1 MNKMGI
7 FQRFWC
13 LFVTIVLL
21 LTAAGIIPE
30 SKHQAVVASGTGDT
44 LQHTSMSKTL
54 SNEVQHTQINSGS
67 LRTKEQQ
74 VVLTTGR
81 ATILFNESH
90 ASSPVLPA
98 TTINK
103 PVSTKPPQSTV
114 APTTKA
120 PATKAPTAKGNGGT
134 GASKSP
140 NSIPVAAPAP
150 DQIITSMKVMA
161 TGYTAGYESTG
172 KTSKH
177 PEYGITYSGVKVR
190 RDKNTVSTIA
200 ADPKVIPLGS
210 ILYIPGYGY
219 GIVADT
225 GSAIKGRKIDL
236 YFATTKQVY
245 KEWGKKSV
253 VVQLIKRGNGTCTE
267 VMLKKLT
274 QAIETYNAVPQSLL
288 EESI

>member
-30 SKHQAVVASGTGDT
+30 SKHQAVVANGTEDT
-44 LQHTSMSKTL
+44 LLHTDISKVPSNELQHT
-54 SNEVQHTQINSGS
+54 QANSGS
-67 LRTKEQQ
+67 MRTKEQQ
-74 VVLTTGR
+74 VILTTGR
-81 ATILFNESH
+81 ATISH
-90 ASSPVLPA
+90 SSTVLPA
-98 TTINK
+98 TTQNK
-103 PVSTKPPQSTV
+103 PVATKSPQSTKAPV
-114 APTTKA
+114 TKAPTTK
-120 PATKAPTAKGNGGT
+120 GNGGA
-134 GASKSP
+134 GSSKSP
-140 NSIPVAAPAP
+140 NSVPVAAPAA

-200 ADPKVIPLGS
+200 ADPKVLPLGS

-253 VVQLIKRGNGTCTE
+253 VVQLIKRGDGTCTE
-267 VMLKKLT
+267 VMLKKLS

>member
-21 LTAAGIIPE
+21 LTAAGVIPE
-30 SKHQAVVASGTGDT
+30 NKRQAVVANGAEDT
-44 LQHTSMSKTL
+44 LKQPSTNKVLT
-54 SNEVQHTQINSGS
+54 NELQYTKGS
-67 LRTKEQQ
+67 TGLIGTKGQQ
-74 VVLTTGR
+74 TVLTTGR
-81 ATILFNESH
+81 AAMMSTESD
-90 ASSPVLPA
+90 ASQLSRPA
-98 TTINK
+98 TSKSK
-103 PVSTKPPQSTV
+103 PV
-114 APTTKA
+114 
-120 PATKAPTAKGNGGT
+120 ATKAPQSTKAPVTQKNS
-134 GASKSP
+134 SKSP
-140 NSIPVAAPAP
+140 NSVPVAAPAS
-150 DQIITSMKVMA
+150 DQIITSLKVMA

-200 ADPKVIPLGS
+200 ADPKVLPLGS

-219 GIVADT
+219 GVVADT

-245 KEWGKKSV
+245 KEWGKKAV
-253 VVQLIKRGNGTCTE
+253 VVQLIKRGNGKCTE
-267 VMLKKLT
+267 SMLKKLS
-274 QAIETYNAVPQSLL
+274 QAIETYNSVPQSLL
-288 EESI
+288 EEAI

>member
-1 MNKMGI
+1 
-7 FQRFWC
+7 
-13 LFVTIVLL
+13 

-30 SKHQAVVASGTGDT
+30 SKRQAVVANGTGDT
-44 LQHTSMSKTL
+44 LQHTDISKTL
-54 SNEVQHTQINSGS
+54 TNEVQHTQASYGS
-67 LRTKEQQ
+67 KTAKNQQ
-74 VVLTTGR
+74 AILTTGR
-81 ATILFNESH
+81 ATLLSNEPH
-90 ASSPVLPA
+90 SSIPIDPA
-98 TTINK
+98 TTKNK
-103 PVSTKPPQSTV
+103 PVATKSPQSTK
-114 APTTKA
+114 APATKAPATKA
-120 PATKAPTAKGNGGT
+120 PATKAPTTKGNGS
-134 GASKSP
+134 SKSP
-140 NSIPVAAPAP
+140 NSIPVAAPAA

>member
-1 MNKMGI
+1 MNKMGV

-13 LFVTIVLL
+13 LLVTIVLL
-21 LTAAGIIPE
+21 LTVAGVIPE
-30 SKHQAVVASGTGDT
+30 SKHQAVVANGTGHA
-44 LQHTSMSKTL
+44 LQQTDNTKKL
-54 SNEVQHTQINSGS
+54 SNELLYNKATMGS
-67 LRTKEQQ
+67 KE
-74 VVLTTGR
+74 VFEAKLTGQPTILATDR
-81 ATILFNESH
+81 ATFLSNQSH
-90 ASSPVLPA
+90 VTAPLAPNTKRKPA
-98 TTINK
+98 A
-103 PVSTKPPQSTV
+103 TKTPQS
-114 APTTKA
+114 TKA
-120 PATKAPTAKGNGGT
+120 PATAKSGNRSS
-134 GASKSP
+134 SKS
-140 NSIPVAAPAP
+140 SISVPVAAPGA
-150 DQIITSMKVMA
+150 DQILSTMKVVA

-253 VVQLIKRGNGTCTE
+253 EVQLIKRGNGKCTE
-267 VMLKKLT
+267 AMLKKLS
-274 QAIETYNAVPQSLL
+274 QAIETYKSVPQALL
-288 EESI
+288 EETI

>member
-13 LFVTIVLL
+13 LFVTLVLL

-30 SKHQAVVASGTGDT
+30 SKHQAVVANGTGDT
-44 LQHTSMSKTL
+44 LQHTDISKTL
-54 SNEVQHTQINSGS
+54 SNELQHTQAISGS
-67 LRTKEQQ
+67 MRTKDQQ
-74 VVLTTGR
+74 AILTTGR
-81 ATILFNESH
+81 ATLLSNEPY
-90 ASSPVLPA
+90 SSVPIVPA
-98 TTINK
+98 TTKNK
-103 PVSTKPPQSTV
+103 PVATKSPQSTK
-114 APTTKA
+114 APTTK
-120 PATKAPTAKGNGGT
+120 GSGGT
-134 GASKSP
+134 GSSKLP
-140 NSIPVAAPAP
+140 NSVPVAAPAP

-177 PEYGITYSGVKVR
+177 PEYGVTYSGVKVR